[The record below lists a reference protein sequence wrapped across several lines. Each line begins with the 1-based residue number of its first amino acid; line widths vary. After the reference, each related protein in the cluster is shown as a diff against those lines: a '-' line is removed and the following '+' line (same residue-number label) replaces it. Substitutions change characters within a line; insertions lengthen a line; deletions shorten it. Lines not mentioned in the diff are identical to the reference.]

1 MMKHVSL
8 AVVVS
13 ALSVLGCTSKEPPR
27 SALPE
32 LPAVTVDGPRARAIA
47 GRLHDLEMKTEHRR
61 YNAANDLSAMG
72 PAAAPG
78 LAQLVTHSDPA
89 VRGHAVAALGWMA
102 MIEGRKG
109 NESFAALL
117 IPYVATG
124 LGDSDPSVRRWAAEV
139 LGKNGSRAKGLIH
152 RLQEL
157 QLDADADVR
166 QAATDA
172 VKRIRSSLDVDGK

>member
-1 MMKHVSL
+1 MKHVSL
-8 AVVVS
+8 GVV
-13 ALSVLGCTSKEPPR
+13 ASVLLAVGCTSSEEA
-27 SALPE
+27 SVALPE
-32 LPAVTVDGPRARAIA
+32 LPAVTVDAPRARAIA
-47 GRLHDLEMKTEHRR
+47 SRLRDLEMKTEHRR
-61 YNAANDLSAMG
+61 YNAANDLSGMG

-78 LAQLVTHSDPA
+78 LVGLLSHSDPA

-102 MIEGRKG
+102 MIEGKKG
-109 NESFAALL
+109 KESFAALL

-139 LGKNGSRAKGLIH
+139 LGKNGYRARGLIH
-152 RLQEL
+152 MLQER

-172 VKRIRSSLDVDGK
+172 VKRIRSSLDADRD